1 MREVTLREEE
11 GLRIWAS
18 LRDDGALVIEGRD
31 TRQNLWGPSNDEYT
45 LTVAASEVPT
55 VVAALGGGDDA
66 DVLAL
71 LEGHKDEVVRA
82 GERAWLRQAGVEP
95 EYVYR
100 EG

>member
-11 GLRIWAS
+11 GLRIWAVV
-18 LRDDGALVIEGRD
+18 RDDGALVIEGRD
-31 TRQNLWGPSNDEYT
+31 TRQNLWGQSNDEYT
-45 LTVAASEVPT
+45 LTVSADEVPT
-55 VVAALGGGDDA
+55 VVAALGGGG

-71 LEGHKDEVVRA
+71 LEAHKDEVVRA

-100 EG
+100 EA